1 MIDNRELFT
10 ARSDDYSRFRP
21 SYPDAAVSWLKA
33 KTTTGSRVLDVGA
46 GTGIFTR
53 GLLAHFENVSAVEPN
68 ADMREKFRI
77 NLPQIPCSDGSG
89 EATEMPDGSFDLIT
103 VAQAFHWL
111 DAAKFKLEASRIL
124 RPGGLIAIIW
134 NTSKPNDFTDERNRI
149 CQKYCPRFR
158 AGHAG
163 QHSVKEGDIF
173 LRQKYFRKVEVATF
187 DNPFTMDSTTFEGNT
202 RSRSYALMPGDRD
215 YPEFMAELR
224 SVFEKYAVNGSVVEP
239 QETQIYLGSF

>member
-1 MIDNRELFT
+1 
-10 ARSDDYSRFRP
+10 
-21 SYPDAAVSWLKA
+21 
-33 KTTTGSRVLDVGA
+33 
-46 GTGIFTR
+46 
-53 GLLAHFENVSAVEPN
+53 
-68 ADMREKFRI
+68 MR
-77 NLPQIPCSDGSG
+77 
-89 EATEMPDGSFDLIT
+89 
-103 VAQAFHWL
+103 
-111 DAAKFKLEASRIL
+111 
-124 RPGGLIAIIW
+124 

-173 LRQKYFRKVEVATF
+173 LRQKYFRKVEVAAF

-224 SVFEKYAVNGSVVEP
+224 SVFEKYAVSGSVVEP
-239 QETQIYLGSF
+239 QENQIYLGSF